1 MDTPGVGEN
10 VQDSEIVRNYIAK
23 NNVFGFIFT
32 IHTSAGS
39 GVNLKVIARVSLM
52 LDVINVR
59 Q

>member
-10 VQDSEIVRNYIAK
+10 TKDSEIVRNYVDK

-39 GVNLKVIARVSLM
+39 GVNLKVIC
-52 LDVINVR
+52 
-59 Q
+59 